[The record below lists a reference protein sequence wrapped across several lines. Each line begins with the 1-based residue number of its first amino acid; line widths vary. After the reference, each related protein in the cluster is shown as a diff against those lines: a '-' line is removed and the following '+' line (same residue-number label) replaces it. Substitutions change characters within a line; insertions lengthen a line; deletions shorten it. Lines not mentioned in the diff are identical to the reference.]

1 MEGKL
6 INFIVNKEE
15 LQRFDAV
22 AEMLGRTRTS
32 ILTELMRGFCVHQV
46 VEVEKRN
53 RKLEEPNQAPMQQ
66 HVLQTQAG
74 HHRLMAKPQDHHDEG
89 PLTIF
94 YNDGFEHENNNF

>member
-53 RKLEEPNQAPMQQ
+53 RKLEELNQALMQQ
-66 HVLQTQAG
+66 TMLQAEANHQ
-74 HHRLMAKPQDHHDEG
+74 RLMAKPQDHDEG
-89 PLTIF
+89 PVSPIYHDGSDF
-94 YNDGFEHENNNF
+94 YENNNF

>member
-6 INFIVNKEE
+6 INFVVNKEE

-22 AEMLGRTRTS
+22 ASMLGRTRTS

-53 RKLEEPNQAPMQQ
+53 RKLEELNQALMQQ
-66 HVLQTQAG
+66 HVLEAQAG
-74 HHRLMAKPQDHHDEG
+74 HHRLMATPQDHDEG

-94 YNDGFEHENNNF
+94 YNDGGDFHEHNF